1 MELILAQAQVIF
13 SEQTISEWV
22 VLLLSILAAL
32 ISRRI
37 LLNKL
42 GERGNQSQG
51 LRLFAIRSLERL
63 LWPVTM
69 LVVLWLG
76 QLIVN
81 TYQLETLMLDL
92 ALPLVLSFAAV
103 RFCVYFLRKSVKGGP
118 FLKASESFIAATI
131 WIIVGLHLTG
141 LLPQAMAALDS
152 VGTTIG
158 SFRLSLL
165 SGLKLTVLI
174 MVALTIAGWLSH
186 LVEVRLTENKTI
198 NASARVGL
206 IKFVK
211 FAAITVALL
220 IVLSSVGVD
229 LSTFAVFGG
238 ALGVGL
244 GFGLQRIAAN
254 FISGFIVIM
263 DRSVK
268 PGDVVTIGTEFGWV
282 QELKSRYIV
291 LRNRAGVDTLI
302 PNENLITSN
311 VINWSYADHNVRMSV
326 QVDIEYDCDPEKA
339 IEVMLPCAFASDRV
353 LKTPE
358 PNVFL
363 KEFGDSGIT
372 MELRF
377 WISDPESGVERVKSP
392 IRVAIWKAFQEH
404 GITIPFPQRDLHLK
418 SIDMEALQ
426 QLQDKLARENAE
438 IEKAGPGAGPKE
450 K

>member
-1 MELILAQAQVIF
+1 MELIFEQIQVF
-13 SEQTISEWV
+13 LNQQTISEWV

-32 ISRRI
+32 ISRRV
-37 LLNKL
+37 LLQKL
-42 GERGNQSQG
+42 GERGNNSRG
-51 LRLFAIRSLERL
+51 LRLFAIRSLERI
-63 LWPVTM
+63 LWPASM

-76 QLIVN
+76 QLVVN
-81 TYQLETLMLDL
+81 TYQYETLLLDL
-92 ALPLVLSFAAV
+92 VVPLVLSFAAI
-103 RFCVYFLRKSVKGGP
+103 RFIVYFLRKSLRGGA
-118 FLKASESFIAATI
+118 FLKASENFIAATI
-131 WIIVGLHLTG
+131 WLVVGLHLTD

-165 SGLKLTVLI
+165 SGLKLSILI
-174 MVALTIAGWLSH
+174 LLALTIAGWLSH
-186 LVEVRLTENKTI
+186 LVEVRLTENKSI

-211 FAAITVALL
+211 FAAITIALL

-311 VINWSYADHNVRMSV
+311 VINWSYADRNVRMAV
-326 QVDIEYDCDPEKA
+326 QVDIEYSCDPEKA

-353 LKTPE
+353 LRDPA

-363 KEFGDSGIT
+363 KEFGPSGIT

-404 GITIPFPQRDLHLK
+404 GLTIPFPQRDLHLK
-418 SIDMEALQ
+418 SVDFRALQ
-426 QLQDKLARENAE
+426 QLQEKLAEENNA
-438 IEKAGPGAGPKE
+438 IEKNMAERK
-450 K
+450 